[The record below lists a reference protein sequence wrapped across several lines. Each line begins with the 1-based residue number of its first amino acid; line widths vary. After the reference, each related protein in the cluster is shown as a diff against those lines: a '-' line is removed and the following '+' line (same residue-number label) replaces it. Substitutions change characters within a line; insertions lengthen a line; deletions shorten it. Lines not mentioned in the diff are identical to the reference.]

1 MPTAPDTSDL
11 RALARVILDREDLE
25 QSAMRASVRPY
36 ELAPVRRRVVE
47 GARVGLLIGVGLGLA
62 SVGSGTARTFR
73 SPQWALYLVLFV
85 VMATAIGAAVGA
97 CAGFVVHGV
106 QRRRLDRE
114 LTELTKPP
122 HGSLRRRREERG
134 ELRGR

>member
-25 QSAMRASVRPY
+25 QSAMRARVRPY

-47 GARVGLLIGVGLGLA
+47 GARVGLLVGVGLGLA

-85 VMATAIGAAVGA
+85 VMVIAVGAAVGA
-97 CAGFVVHGV
+97 GAGLVVRWV

-114 LTELTKPP
+114 LTELTEPAHASFRR
-122 HGSLRRRREERG
+122 HGEERG
-134 ELRGR
+134 EPHGR

>member
-1 MPTAPDTSDL
+1 
-11 RALARVILDREDLE
+11 
-25 QSAMRASVRPY
+25 
-36 ELAPVRRRVVE
+36 VE
-47 GARVGLLIGVGLGLA
+47 GARVGLLVGVGLGLA

-73 SPQWALYLVLFV
+73 PPQWVLYFVLFV
-85 VMATAIGAAVGA
+85 VLTTAIAAALGAGA
-97 CAGFVVHGV
+97 GLLVRWV

-122 HGSLRRRREERG
+122 PASSRRNGEERG